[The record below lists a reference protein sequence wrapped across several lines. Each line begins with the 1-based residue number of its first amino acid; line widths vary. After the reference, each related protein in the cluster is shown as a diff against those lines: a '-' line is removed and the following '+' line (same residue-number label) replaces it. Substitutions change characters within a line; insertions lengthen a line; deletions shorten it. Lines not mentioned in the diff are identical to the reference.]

1 MKKTLALILATAL
14 IVTVFAGCNSNSI
27 KQALSGKEPES
38 IASDA
43 EGSSTELLGGWVKAE
58 TPEITDEFMKIFNK
72 ATETLTGVEYTPVAY
87 IASQVVAGRNHCVL
101 CTAKATVPDAEEE
114 VYVILYI
121 YEDLQGNATITEVYE
136 NSESADSVF
145 FDGSW
150 VETESP
156 VLPDG
161 LAESLH
167 KTYHDAA
174 MTGAGWHLIALI
186 ATKED
191 SGIEYLILCQE
202 EWVTVNPIW
211 YYCLLTYHVD
221 ADGNGDI
228 KRSILFDRGT
238 ADNNVEIANPVVGYQ
253 TLEDAEK
260 AVGFDITVPD
270 DIKQFINYSV
280 IADSILEIEFK
291 GGYLRKARGAED
303 ISGDYNT
310 YKNSDVLNSN
320 GKQYSVK
327 GNGGKISLVTWT
339 DGDFTY
345 CLGFKNGADNNDVIK
360 LLEGIK

>member
-58 TPEITDEFMKIFNK
+58 TPEITDEFMKIFSK

-145 FDGSW
+145 FDGRW
-150 VETESP
+150 IQTETP
-156 VLPDG
+156 VITADAKAAFDKATETLTG
-161 LAESLH
+161 V
-167 KTYHDAA
+167 TYYP
-174 MTGAGWHLIALI
+174 IALV
-186 ATKED
+186 ATKLD
-191 SGIEYLILCQE
+191 DGYCILCE
-202 EWVTVNPIW
+202 STMVIESFDNVYALVNISANSLEDTV
-211 YYCLLTYHVD
+211 
-221 ADGNGDI
+221 
-228 KRSILFDRGT
+228 LFDRGT
-238 ADNNVEIANPVVGYQ
+238 ADNNVQIANPVVGYQ

-260 AVGFDITVPD
+260 AVGFDITVPA
-270 DIKQFINYSV
+270 DIKQVINYSV
-280 IADSILEIEFK
+280 ISDSILEIEFK

-310 YKNSDVLNSN
+310 YENSDVLNSN

-339 DGDFTY
+339 DGGFTY
-345 CLGFKNGADNNDVIK
+345 CLGFENGADNNDVVK

>member
-58 TPEITDEFMKIFNK
+58 SPEITDEFMKIFSK

-87 IASQVVAGRNHCVL
+87 IASQIVAGRNHCVL
-101 CTAKATVPDAEEE
+101 CKAKATVPDAEE

-260 AVGFDITVPD
+260 AVGFDITVPA
-270 DIKQFINYSV
+270 DIKQVINYSV
-280 IADSILEIEFK
+280 ISDSILEIEFK

-327 GNGGKISLVTWT
+327 GNGSKISLVTWT